1 MQMIGYPTLSWVYL
15 MNGVSSSVCR
25 VTLTNPN
32 WTPKNNY
39 LITRYYSAYTGTAHE
54 RVLMQY
60 QTDHVDMID
69 TVKGGC
75 HVYG

>member
-1 MQMIGYPTLSWVYL
+1 
-15 MNGVSSSVCR
+15 
-25 VTLTNPN
+25 
-32 WTPKNNY
+32 
-39 LITRYYSAYTGTAHE
+39 
-54 RVLMQY
+54 MQY